1 MHLRVTET
9 AEASL
14 AEAVAEASNKATV
27 VVLRYMAWQRYH
39 FHWAKHNGSGEF
51 INASHQWN
59 EVKVGGKWYIIDSQC
74 NASSGFLAFF
84 LSSKKS
90 YQSSGMKWDVKKY
103 QAVSSHDYSSQK
115 IDAAVNGYRCFY
127 MTDIM

>member
-39 FHWAKHNGSGEF
+39 FHWAEHNGSGEF
-51 INASHQWN
+51 I
-59 EVKVGGKWYIIDSQC
+59 VGLSNRATMDLDTTLRNLPLTPEIIE
-74 NASSGFLAFF
+74 
-84 LSSKKS
+84 K
-90 YQSSGMKWDVKKY
+90 
-103 QAVSSHDYSSQK
+103 AVSE
-115 IDAAVNGYRCFY
+115 ICAVDAGDGILF
-127 MTDIM
+127 

>member
-51 INASHQWN
+51 IPIYVMAL
-59 EVKVGGKWYIIDSQC
+59 V
-74 NASSGFLAFF
+74 
-84 LSSKKS
+84 
-90 YQSSGMKWDVKKY
+90 
-103 QAVSSHDYSSQK
+103 
-115 IDAAVNGYRCFY
+115 
-127 MTDIM
+127 

>member
-51 INASHQWN
+51 IQYANDNTNWIFESSDQKVASVDKDGTVTALSAGKTVISASYN
-59 EVKVGGKWYIIDSQC
+59 GITLKSTLEVT
-74 NASSGFLAFF
+74 
-84 LSSKKS
+84 
-90 YQSSGMKWDVKKY
+90 
-103 QAVSSHDYSSQK
+103 VS
-115 IDAAVNGYRCFY
+115 
-127 MTDIM
+127 

>member
-51 INASHQWN
+51 IIIPLRLSFSISSSTEKNSFGYTYINYQPLKIK
-59 EVKVGGKWYIIDSQC
+59 KVSPGCAYFKED
-74 NASSGFLAFF
+74 
-84 LSSKKS
+84 
-90 YQSSGMKWDVKKY
+90 
-103 QAVSSHDYSSQK
+103 
-115 IDAAVNGYRCFY
+115 
-127 MTDIM
+127 

>member
-14 AEAVAEASNKATV
+14 EEAVAEASNKATV

-51 INASHQWN
+51 ISSMIPTFFKISFTITN
-59 EVKVGGKWYIIDSQC
+59 ERKNNS
-74 NASSGFLAFF
+74 
-84 LSSKKS
+84 
-90 YQSSGMKWDVKKY
+90 
-103 QAVSSHDYSSQK
+103 
-115 IDAAVNGYRCFY
+115 
-127 MTDIM
+127 

>member
-51 INASHQWN
+51 IAYSY
-59 EVKVGGKWYIIDSQC
+59 YIRSFDEGVERE
-74 NASSGFLAFF
+74 AK
-84 LSSKKS
+84 LSSRADCEM
-90 YQSSGMKWDVKKY
+90 SGKEIFTNHY
-103 QAVSSHDYSSQK
+103 FRLFK
-115 IDAAVNGYRCFY
+115 IHSRE
-127 MTDIM
+127 

>member
-51 INASHQWN
+51 IATYDTEAKLRKKGYYFYDDH
-59 EVKVGGKWYIIDSQC
+59 EVMTVDDLETEFNKM
-74 NASSGFLAFF
+74 LR
-84 LSSKKS
+84 LSPPSLP
-90 YQSSGMKWDVKKY
+90 
-103 QAVSSHDYSSQK
+103 
-115 IDAAVNGYRCFY
+115 
-127 MTDIM
+127 

>member
-51 INASHQWN
+51 MSIQKKRIVIIFHLLTRIVRETSFMIMDI
-59 EVKVGGKWYIIDSQC
+59 GGC
-74 NASSGFLAFF
+74 
-84 LSSKKS
+84 
-90 YQSSGMKWDVKKY
+90 
-103 QAVSSHDYSSQK
+103 
-115 IDAAVNGYRCFY
+115 
-127 MTDIM
+127 

>member
-51 INASHQWN
+51 IINVEHFETCLIN
-59 EVKVGGKWYIIDSQC
+59 RRIVFVKI
-74 NASSGFLAFF
+74 
-84 LSSKKS
+84 
-90 YQSSGMKWDVKKY
+90 
-103 QAVSSHDYSSQK
+103 
-115 IDAAVNGYRCFY
+115 
-127 MTDIM
+127 

>member
-51 INASHQWN
+51 ILGICGLRVLWILTVFRAHPTFTNLMLVYPIS
-59 EVKVGGKWYIIDSQC
+59 
-74 NASSGFLAFF
+74 
-84 LSSKKS
+84 
-90 YQSSGMKWDVKKY
+90 
-103 QAVSSHDYSSQK
+103 QAVTGATIFMAGLIYTK
-115 IDAAVNGYRCFY
+115 KRGA
-127 MTDIM
+127 